1 MTRETLLQYTVIQGK
16 FMQSQGFGQSFFR
29 NPTLIAMVV
38 SVGFHGVFA
47 LFTLLLPANSRT
59 PENMRLVGIIPTAP
73 QSTIPDT
80 NDPNATLPVPNAPPL
95 GFGDSPFGTTGL
107 ERFLQ
112 NPSPSDTQPSRR
124 RAQTAFAPSR
134 GGGGGL
140 NIPIKDVPYRAP
152 GRQIP
157 TLKGGS
163 SSSRSLGPLL
173 TPQRR
178 GSSPYDPSQWGRGL
192 PSLQQGE
199 PSGGSGSLLDPG
211 QFGSGNESFG
221 RQPPIS
227 QAKKN
232 LSDFYETQRQTGASI
247 SGVQSGGTLTAAF
260 PAAACSAALPGG
272 ITTIPVAAR
281 FGTDGRYVGHLSV
294 LEGSGVPALDNVAID
309 QVTSQRVTPAS
320 IEQIFS
326 FQVQIPY
333 SEAVCPKPA
342 PTTPA
347 PGTPVTPTTPTT
359 QPGTPT
365 SPSTPTA
372 PTPPTPTTEPKASP
386 SPGAPT
392 GPKPDNGLRDDAPL
406 PGAASTPSPSPAPV
420 APASPASPPPAPAP
434 AVELTPAPAPAAPP
448 PSPAPAAPPAPEP
461 APPMEPSPSP
471 EIAPPA
477 PDPAPLAPAPA
488 EPAPAPASPPPTSP

>member
-1 MTRETLLQYTVIQGK
+1 
-16 FMQSQGFGQSFFR
+16 MQSQGFGQSFFR

-38 SVGFHGVFA
+38 SVGLHGVFA

-112 NPSPSDTQPSRR
+112 NPSSLDAQPSRQP
-124 RAQTAFAPSR
+124 AQTAFAPSR
-134 GGGGGL
+134 GGGGL

-163 SSSRSLGPLL
+163 ASSGRLGPLP
-173 TPQRR
+173 TPQRQSR
-178 GSSPYDPSQWGRGL
+178 GSSPYDRSQWGSGL

-247 SGVQSGGTLTAAF
+247 SGVQSGGTLTAPF

-272 ITTIPVAAR
+272 ITTIPIAAR
-281 FGTDGRYVGHLSV
+281 FGTNGRYVGHLSV
-294 LEGSGVPALDNVAID
+294 LEGSGVPALDDAAIA

-342 PTTPA
+342 PANPVPATPGTTPI
-347 PGTPVTPTTPTT
+347 T
-359 QPGTPT
+359 QPGAPA
-365 SPSTPTA
+365 SPSTLTA
-372 PTPPTPTTEPKASP
+372 PTPSGPATPDPKASP
-386 SPGAPT
+386 SPSAPT

-406 PGAASTPSPSPAPV
+406 PGAASTPAPALTPAASPSPA
-420 APASPASPPPAPAP
+420 APPPAPAP
-434 AVELTPAPAPAAPP
+434 TVEPSPAPAPVAPP
-448 PSPAPAAPPAPEP
+448 PSPAPAPPAPEP
-461 APPMEPSPSP
+461 APPVEPLPSP
-471 EIAPPA
+471 EITPPPA
-477 PDPAPLAPAPA
+477 APEPAAPAPA
-488 EPAPAPASPPPTSP
+488 EPAPAPASPPPASP

>member
-1 MTRETLLQYTVIQGK
+1 
-16 FMQSQGFGQSFFR
+16 MQSQGFSQSFFR

-112 NPSPSDTQPSRR
+112 NPSPSDAQPSRQP
-124 RAQTAFAPSR
+124 AQTAFAPSR
-134 GGGGGL
+134 GGGGF

-157 TLKGGS
+157 TIKGGS
-163 SSSRSLGPLL
+163 SSSGRLGPLA
-173 TPQRR
+173 TPQRP
-178 GSSPYDPSQWGRGL
+178 GSWSSAYDRSQWGKGL

-199 PSGGSGSLLDPG
+199 SSGGSGSLLDPG
-211 QFGSGNESFG
+211 QFGSGTESFG

-232 LSDFYETQRQTGASI
+232 LSDFYEAQKQTGAAL

-272 ITTIPVAAR
+272 ITTIPIAAR
-281 FGTDGRYVGHLSV
+281 FGNDGRYVGHLSV
-294 LEGSGVPALDNVAID
+294 LEGSGVPALDNAAIA

-333 SEAVCPKPA
+333 SEAVCPKPT

-347 PGTPVTPTTPTT
+347 PATPVTPTTPTT
-359 QPGTPT
+359 QPSTPAST
-365 SPSTPTA
+365 STPTA
-372 PTPPTPTTEPKASP
+372 PTPSTPTTEPKASP

-406 PGAASTPSPSPAPV
+406 PGAASTPAPAPA
-420 APASPASPPPAPAP
+420 APASPAAPPPAPAP
-434 AVELTPAPAPAAPP
+434 AAEPAPAAPP

-461 APPMEPSPSP
+461 APTVEPLPSP

-477 PDPAPLAPAPA
+477 PEPAPPAPAPA
-488 EPAPAPASPPPTSP
+488 EPAPAPASPPPASP